1 MVRYEAKTAADY
13 ARRVRITLDAG
24 HLQPDVWQLTRI
36 AASRRLAPHACFGVA
51 AMSNAIRSVL
61 IAFTLL
67 LATAAYAANDTP
79 VGTWTQVDD
88 ATGKPKSI
96 IEITEQ
102 PDGTLQGVV
111 KQVLFSDQGTHPV
124 CDKCEG
130 DRHNKP
136 VDGMVIM
143 WGVKKDGDVWDGGQ
157 ILDPNNGK
165 TYRVKLSLKE
175 NGQKLD
181 VRGYIGMPMLGRT
194 QTWIRKD

>member
-1 MVRYEAKTAADY
+1 MR
-13 ARRVRITLDAG
+13 
-24 HLQPDVWQLTRI
+24 
-36 AASRRLAPHACFGVA
+36 
-51 AMSNAIRSVL
+51 NAIRSIL

-67 LATAAYAANDTP
+67 LATAAYAASDTP

-96 IEITEQ
+96 IEITQQ

-111 KQVLFSDQGTHPV
+111 KQVLFSDQGTHPI
-124 CDKCEG
+124 CEKCEG

-143 WGVKKDGDVWDGGQ
+143 WGVTKDGDVWDGGK

-165 TYRVKLSLKE
+165 SYRVELSMRDG
-175 NGQKLD
+175 GQKLD
-181 VRGYIGMPMLGRT
+181 VKGFLFFFHRT
-194 QTWIRKD
+194 QTWLRKSDSE

>member
-1 MVRYEAKTAADY
+1 MPDGFAPLLIRVISTARDAVDAHRDNAQASAI
-13 ARRVRITLDAG
+13 ARSGVDAMHTTLRSA
-24 HLQPDVWQLTRI
+24 VI
-36 AASRRLAPHACFGVA
+36 ALA
-51 AMSNAIRSVL
+51 
-61 IAFTLL
+61 LL
-67 LATAAYAANDTP
+67 LGTAAYAASDTP

-96 IEITEQ
+96 IEITQQ

-111 KQVLFSDQGTHPV
+111 KQVLFSDQGTHPI

-130 DRHNKP
+130 ERHNKP

-143 WGVKKDGDVWDGGQ
+143 WDVKKDDDVWDGGQ

-165 TYRVKLSLKE
+165 TYKVKLSLTD

-194 QTWIRKD
+194 QTWLRKTD

>member
-1 MVRYEAKTAADY
+1 M
-13 ARRVRITLDAG
+13 
-24 HLQPDVWQLTRI
+24 RI
-36 AASRRLAPHACFGVA
+36 AFCSAFIALGLLCA
-51 AMSNAIRSVL
+51 AQ
-61 IAFTLL
+61 
-67 LATAAYAANDTP
+67 AYAADTTP
-79 VGTWTQVDD
+79 AGTWTQVDD

-111 KQVLFSDQGTHPV
+111 KQVLFSDQGTHPI

-130 DRHNKP
+130 ERHNKP

-143 WGVKKDGDVWDGGQ
+143 WGVKKDDDVWDGGQ

-165 TYRVKLSLKE
+165 TYKVKLSLTD
-175 NGQKLD
+175 NGRKLD

-194 QTWIRKD
+194 QTWLRKTD